1 MHFASCT
8 RLPIKRRQGVPTTYA
23 VPIKRRKPRIDR
35 LPAPTDKVQVEP
47 TLDLEEY
54 ENILDIMRNMVLV
67 VGRSPKTFE
76 QMGEEDLRT
85 HFLVQLNAQ
94 YEGQATG
101 ETFNSEGK
109 TDILIRQENKN
120 IFIAECKFW
129 DGEKK
134 YLETIDQ
141 LLSYA
146 GWRDTK
152 TAILLFSRNVGFSG
166 VLQSVAASTPTH
178 PCFVRDLG
186 KKNETEFRYIFRRP
200 TDPTRELFL
209 SVLVFDIP
217 KPAKV
222 K

>member
-1 MHFASCT
+1 MGYP
-8 RLPIKRRQGVPTTYA
+8 LKRRQGVPTTYA

-35 LPAPTDKVQVEP
+35 LPGPTDKVQLEP

-67 VGRSPKTFE
+67 MERSPKAFE

-85 HFLVQLNAQ
+85 QFLVQLNGQ

-152 TAILLFSRNVGFSG
+152 TAILLFSRNVGFSA

-200 TDPTRELFL
+200 TDPSRELFL
-209 SVLVFDIP
+209 AVLVFDIP
-217 KPAKV
+217 KPARAK
-222 K
+222 